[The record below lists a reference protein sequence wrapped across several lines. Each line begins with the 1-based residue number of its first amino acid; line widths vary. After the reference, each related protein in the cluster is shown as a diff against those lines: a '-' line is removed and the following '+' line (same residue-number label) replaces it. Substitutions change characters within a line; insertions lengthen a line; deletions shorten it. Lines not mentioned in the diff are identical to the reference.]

1 MYEIVVRPTAELT
14 PYINNARTHSDQQVE
29 QLARFI
35 DEYGFTNPIL
45 VDNDNGIIAGHG
57 RLLAA
62 ERLGLQEVPTLCLGW
77 LTEEQ
82 KRAYVIADNQVAL
95 NADWDLTVLQAE
107 VQALID
113 ASFDP
118 DLLGFSDSELDNLLG
133 SEDGF
138 VADDDV
144 PTVPEIPTN
153 KLGDIW
159 NLGNHKLLCG
169 DSTDKASLNILM
181 EIDRADLI
189 FTDPPYGMAYGG
201 GRAKGDNVSFN
212 NRSGGIK
219 AHGPILG
226 DSLQG
231 DSLVS
236 LVKNA
241 ISEAR
246 NVTKPGAGAYVCFT
260 WRTYAQFE
268 EALRD
273 FDIKGCIV
281 WDKQSIG
288 LGHSHYRPQHEFI
301 FYCNGP
307 WYGGRDE
314 SDVWKMSRGATGEYV
329 HPTQKPVEL
338 IERALTNSSKRGDI
352 VLDSF
357 GGSGSTL
364 IACEKTGRNGRL
376 IELDPKYCDVIIKR
390 WEGYTG
396 LSATTPAGTP
406 FETVKAMREE

>member
-1 MYEIVVRPTAELT
+1 MYEIVVKSTAELI
-14 PYINNARTHSDQQVE
+14 PYTNNARTHSDEQVE

-35 DEYGFTNPIL
+35 DEYGFTNPVLI
-45 VDNDNGIIAGHG
+45 DNDNGIIAGHG

-62 ERLGLQEVPTLCLGW
+62 ERLELKEVPTLCLGW

-95 NADWDLTVLQAE
+95 NADWDLTMLQAE
-107 VQALID
+107 VQALVD
-113 ASFDP
+113 AAFDT
-118 DLLGFSDSELDNLLG
+118 DLLGFSDSELDNILG
-133 SEDGF
+133 SEEGIMG
-138 VADDDV
+138 DDDV
-144 PTVPEIPTN
+144 PEVPEIPVSV
-153 KLGDIW
+153 LGDVWI
-159 NLGNHKLLCG
+159 LGDHKLLCG
-169 DSTDKASLNILM
+169 DSTDRESYNALLGL
-181 EIDRADLI
+181 ERADLI
-189 FTDPPYGMAYGG
+189 FTDPPYGMSYGG
-201 GRAKGDNVSFN
+201 GRAAGSSAVGA
-212 NRSGGIK
+212 RVK

-226 DSLQG
+226 DNLEG
-231 DSLVS
+231 DSLIA
-236 LVKNA
+236 LVKDA

-246 NVTKPGAGAYVCFT
+246 TVTKPGAGAYVCFT

-268 EALRD
+268 EALQD
-273 FDIKGCIV
+273 FGIKCCIV

-314 SDVWKMSRGATGEYV
+314 SDVWKMSRGSTGEYV

-364 IACEKTGRNGRL
+364 IACEKTGRNARL
-376 IELDPKYCDVIIKR
+376 IELDPKYVDVIVKR
-390 WEGYTG
+390 WERYTG
-396 LSATTPAGTP
+396 LSAVTAAGQS
-406 FETVKAMREE
+406 FAEVHQ